1 VLNNDRPLSDKSG
14 PRLVYFAAERTLLS
28 WVRTALGLMAFG
40 FVVDRFELFLR
51 YNKPDHLVR
60 AYPEAYSLWLGA
72 VLVITGVVMNAVA
85 AVRYFR
91 FAALYRREARTD
103 PGHGLSLAV
112 LFTVL
117 IALLVSGIVVFLISM
132 SR

>member
-1 VLNNDRPLSDKSG
+1 MPDTAKPQPDMTG
-14 PRLVYFAAERTLLS
+14 PHLVYFAAERTLLS
-28 WVRTALGLMAFG
+28 WVRAALGLMAFG

-51 YNKPDHLVR
+51 YNNHDHLAHV
-60 AYPEAYSLWLGA
+60 YPEAFPLWLGTL
-72 VLVITGVVMNAVA
+72 LVMTGVVMNAVA
-85 AVRYFR
+85 AIRYFR
-91 FAALYRREARTD
+91 FAALYRRETRTD

-117 IALLVSGIVVFLISM
+117 ITLVVSGVVVFLIVA

>member
-1 VLNNDRPLSDKSG
+1 MPHNDTPSSDMSG

-51 YNKPDHLVR
+51 HYAPESFTKI
-60 AYPEAYSLWLGA
+60 YPEAYSLWLGT
-72 VLVITGVVMNAVA
+72 VLVITGIVMNAAA

-91 FAALYRREARTD
+91 FAARYRREARTD

-117 IALLVSGIVVFLISM
+117 IGFVVSGVVVFLIVV